1 MALTKISGS
10 ILKDPLN
17 LGEVSI
23 GGTLTYQDVTN
34 VDSVGLGT
42 FRSGIDCNG
51 DLDVDGQTNLD
62 HVSIAGISTFGSG
75 TSQNTVKINHNSGY
89 GLRIERAGKFLD
101 LNGNWGGQSYGA
113 ISASNGLRFISGASS
128 DIQFFNNTVEAVRIK
143 SDGNVGIGTDNPQDN
158 LHISS
163 TSPGILITDSNAAAN
178 TKNWSIT
185 AGVSD
190 LLRIQAQNDSYS
202 GGGNLFDF
210 YRSGNQIN
218 ELRGVHSGNTWF
230 VIDNL
235 NKRVG
240 INTTAS
246 SGAALKVLGNTEV
259 RDIRGNQN
267 LLVSESAFKFSQ
279 SVSNWSTMNYTASP
293 VLAWDYKSGP
303 GDLFYIGSG
312 GNTAIA
318 DQMAVVVSD
327 AHGIKIGKSGYD
339 GSDFDISSSNE
350 FFRVDTSGRLI
361 VGGGS
366 HAGGSALVVKG
377 GFQNTYSTIGMFSN
391 HTNPSNDTLLSQIRF
406 GSNGTAVGAD
416 IRVYADADWGSND
429 YPSRIEFYTTPD
441 GSNSKQLRLTIDK
454 NGNIKIGNSAPGP
467 ATSSS
472 PTMVRYFGKKCM
484 QGTLTSTTT
493 LNGSGAGTFELGK
506 IWNAD
511 DTSIELFITC
521 ARSDSSAYTTS
532 YCKAFCQKV
541 RGTGITDGYILRQDT
556 AAAGFTF
563 TSISS
568 GGYSGTPS
576 HGARVNV
583 SGGVANQS
591 YTLTCFYTAIS
602 KNDQY
607 S

>member
-34 VDSVGLGT
+34 VDSVGIITARSTIDAQGSINLADSIIHTGDTDTKIVFGT
-42 FRSGIDCNG
+42 NEMDFQAAGSSRFKVTQYANYVQSG
-51 DLDVDGQTNLD
+51 LPL
-62 HVSIAGISTFGSG
+62 A
-75 TSQNTVKINHNSGY
+75 
-89 GLRIERAGKFLD
+89 FL
-101 LNGNWGGQSYGA
+101 
-113 ISASNGLRFISGASS
+113 ASSGATP
-128 DIQFFNNTVEAVRIK
+128 NIK
-143 SDGNVGIGTDNPQDN
+143 SGGTNNQDLLLTAGTGNPTRIHISSGGNIGIGTDNPRDN
-158 LHISS
+158 LHILG

-178 TKNWSIT
+178 IKNWSIT
-185 AGVSD
+185 AGVSE

-218 ELRGVHSGNTWF
+218 EFRGVHSGNTWF

-441 GSNSKQLRLTIDK
+441 GSNSKQLRLQINK
-454 NGNIKIGNSAPGP
+454 NGDIKIGNSAPGP
-467 ATSSS
+467 SLSSS
-472 PTMVRYFGKKCM
+472 PTMIRYFGKKVM
-484 QGTLTSTTT
+484 QGTVTSTTT
-493 LNGSGAGTFELGK
+493 LNGSGSGTFELGK

-521 ARSDSSAYTTS
+521 SRSDSSAYTTS
-532 YCKAFCQKV
+532 YCKGFCQKV
-541 RGTGITDGYILRQDT
+541 RGTGITDGHIIRQDT
-556 AAAGFTF
+556 AAAGFQFNNIT
-563 TSISS
+563 S